1 MHHTVTSPGGIAILA
16 TGAAYAALGVR
27 LMWWPTIREAIAARR
42 AESVDVGPEVAAR
55 AVPTRWTTR
64 ATVAV
69 VVAVAVFL
77 AMLAATTATASAA
90 GGPSVAYAA
99 PAGGRLYV
107 ELSTGRVYPHLRP
120 CPAEDSR
127 HCFWDATTRGDG
139 HGTPVVKVH
148 GMTLPYTVAA
158 S

>member
-1 MHHTVTSPGGIAILA
+1 MST
-16 TGAAYAALGVR
+16 Y
-27 LMWWPTIREAIAARR
+27 
-42 AESVDVGPEVAAR
+42 
-55 AVPTRWTTR
+55 RWTR
-64 ATVAV
+64 ATVTAV
-69 VVAVAVFL
+69 VFAAVVFL
-77 AMLAATTATASAA
+77 AMLATSTTAAHGATAAA
-90 GGPSVAYAA
+90 GVPRVAYAA

-120 CPAEDSR
+120 CPAEDSP

-158 S
+158 Q